1 MQAFHEPPS
10 RRPHCSSTQ
19 QWVTPE
25 LGLSSTPGQGIQTQ
39 AEVTGNSVTH
49 NHQEERS
56 PGISHAHCPQTLIPH
71 MPVPPQ
77 ESAPSLSPG
86 QSFGCQSP
94 LPWVTGTD
102 RTGSLRVLLQLQ
114 GFLSR
119 ALSFLCALSHLE
131 GVAHRP
137 TSLTQ
142 SRTARHNKH
151 RENGHRL
158 PKNQFSSHRM
168 FSRSR
173 LQNRASRTSSL
184 SFSWANRD
192 SSPKLTWTFCSGN
205 AHTGFLSQ
213 TNFTALNKGKHAFFS
228 TQPRFPLCNRHIQ
241 GLLQTGSYGSCSGQS
256 GRWNVR
262 DPPHRCSFPILFACV
277 RVDICHSGNFMRSTS
292 TRSSQHLGNHVS
304 FQKDL
309 G

>member
-1 MQAFHEPPS
+1 MVESTNQMQAFHEPPS

-102 RTGSLRVLLQLQ
+102 RTGSLRVLWQLQ
-114 GFLSR
+114 GSFQELSPSSAHSLTWRESLTGQQASRSPELR
-119 ALSFLCALSHLE
+119 ATTNTGKIDTGFP
-131 GVAHRP
+131 R
-137 TSLTQ
+137 TSLAVTGCSHGQ
-142 SRTARHNKH
+142 DFRIGLHAQARSAFPGQT
-151 RENGHRL
+151 ETL
-158 PKNQFSSHRM
+158 PRN
-168 FSRSR
+168 
-173 LQNRASRTSSL
+173 
-184 SFSWANRD
+184 
-192 SSPKLTWTFCSGN
+192 
-205 AHTGFLSQ
+205 
-213 TNFTALNKGKHAFFS
+213 
-228 TQPRFPLCNRHIQ
+228 
-241 GLLQTGSYGSCSGQS
+241 
-256 GRWNVR
+256 
-262 DPPHRCSFPILFACV
+262 
-277 RVDICHSGNFMRSTS
+277 
-292 TRSSQHLGNHVS
+292 
-304 FQKDL
+304 
-309 G
+309 

>member
-39 AEVTGNSVTH
+39 AEVTGNSVIH

-102 RTGSLRVLLQLQ
+102 RTGSLRALWQLQ
-114 GFLSR
+114 G
-119 ALSFLCALSHLE
+119 SFQEFSPPS
-131 GVAHRP
+131 AH
-137 TSLTQ
+137 SLTW
-142 SRTARHNKH
+142 
-151 RENGHRL
+151 RESLTG
-158 PKNQFSSHRM
+158 QQA
-168 FSRSR
+168 SRSPVLR
-173 LQNRASRTSSL
+173 GHNNPQGKQTQASQTSS
-184 SFSWANRD
+184 
-192 SSPKLTWTFCSGN
+192 TV
-205 AHTGFLSQ
+205 TG
-213 TNFTALNKGKHAFFS
+213 
-228 TQPRFPLCNRHIQ
+228 
-241 GLLQTGSYGSCSGQS
+241 
-256 GRWNVR
+256 
-262 DPPHRCSFPILFACV
+262 
-277 RVDICHSGNFMRSTS
+277 
-292 TRSSQHLGNHVS
+292 
-304 FQKDL
+304 
-309 G
+309 

>member
-102 RTGSLRVLLQLQ
+102 RTGSLRALWQLQ
-114 GFLSR
+114 G
-119 ALSFLCALSHLE
+119 SFQEFSPPS
-131 GVAHRP
+131 AH
-137 TSLTQ
+137 SLTWR
-142 SRTARHNKH
+142 SRSQANKPHAVQYCVVTTTHGENRHELSSRFN
-151 RENGHRL
+151 NGGWSHGLAPHIGSALRQRMFRPFRIQHTHRL
-158 PKNQFSSHRM
+158 FPK
-168 FSRSR
+168 
-173 LQNRASRTSSL
+173 
-184 SFSWANRD
+184 
-192 SSPKLTWTFCSGN
+192 
-205 AHTGFLSQ
+205 
-213 TNFTALNKGKHAFFS
+213 S
-228 TQPRFPLCNRHIQ
+228 TQTI
-241 GLLQTGSYGSCSGQS
+241 
-256 GRWNVR
+256 
-262 DPPHRCSFPILFACV
+262 
-277 RVDICHSGNFMRSTS
+277 
-292 TRSSQHLGNHVS
+292 
-304 FQKDL
+304 
-309 G
+309 

>member
-102 RTGSLRVLLQLQ
+102 RTGSLRVLWQLQ
-114 GFLSR
+114 GSFQELSP
-119 ALSFLCALSHLE
+119 SS
-131 GVAHRP
+131 AH
-137 TSLTQ
+137 SLTWRESLTGQ
-142 SRTARHNKH
+142 QASRSPVLRSHNKP
-151 RENGHRL
+151 RENRHRL
-158 PKNQFSSHRM
+158 PKFNSSMLTGWLH
-168 FSRSR
+168 
-173 LQNRASRTSSL
+173 AVSSL
-184 SFSWANRD
+184 QEQGM
-192 SSPKLTWTFCSGN
+192 LT
-205 AHTGFLSQ
+205 
-213 TNFTALNKGKHAFFS
+213 
-228 TQPRFPLCNRHIQ
+228 
-241 GLLQTGSYGSCSGQS
+241 
-256 GRWNVR
+256 
-262 DPPHRCSFPILFACV
+262 
-277 RVDICHSGNFMRSTS
+277 
-292 TRSSQHLGNHVS
+292 
-304 FQKDL
+304 
-309 G
+309 